1 MAPPRRIVRPQL
13 DMLINFLED
22 NRDAIHGGPQGGT
35 SIAVTRKK
43 WMVLA
48 KKLNSVQGG
57 TMKTPEAWKKV
68 SNFSH
73 SFSKRKPKK
82 HWVDCVKYLITIS
95 DVRFY
100 HYQ

>member
-13 DMLINFLED
+13 DMLINFLEE
-22 NRDAIHGGPQGGT
+22 NQDAIHGGPQGGT

-43 WMVLA
+43 WMILA

-68 SNFSH
+68 LMLYLYY
-73 SFSKRKPKK
+73 KK
-82 HWVDCVKYLITIS
+82 TGWGPGGKQHACT
-95 DVRFY
+95 
-100 HYQ
+100 